1 MVWLILGVLLWS
13 YSHLMKRVTPGFR
26 AGLGDNR
33 GKLVATALSLIAV
46 GLMIYGYRAA
56 DVVTLWEPP
65 AVLRAVNNLLMLVA
79 VVLVN
84 LGSSRGALRSRIRN
98 PMLTSVKVWALAH
111 LLVNGD
117 LASVILFG
125 GLLAWAVL
133 DLVLINRME
142 PAWQRPAPGPV
153 RNDVIYI
160 ALSVGLFALIAWA
173 HAWLGV
179 PVVGG

>member
-1 MVWLILGVLLWS
+1 MVWLMIGVLMWS

-26 AGLGDNR
+26 AGLGDNA
-33 GKLVATALSLIAV
+33 GKLVATVLTFVSL

-56 DVVTLWEPP
+56 APVILWEPP
-65 AVLRAVNNLLMLVA
+65 EFLRPISILLMLVA
-79 VVLVN
+79 VVLVT
-84 LGSSRGALRSRIRN
+84 LGYSRGALRSRMRH

-125 GLLAWAVL
+125 GLLAWAVM
-133 DLVLINRME
+133 DVILINRME
-142 PAWQRPAPGPV
+142 PAWQRPQPGPA
-153 RNDVIYI
+153 RNDAVHI
-160 ALSVGLFALIAWA
+160 ALSVVLFAGIGWL

-179 PVVGG
+179 PVLGG